1 MHILLVNDDGIQS
14 IGIRALCEAARARGH
29 RVSICAPSAQQ
40 SAASQRIT
48 LADPIYVKEY
58 DFGFADVA
66 AYAITGT
73 PTDCVRLG
81 LFELVREPVDVLISG
96 INDGFNAGMAVHYSG
111 TVGAATEAAL
121 NRVRAMAVSVHHK
134 ASKAMYDHTATLAI
148 AAAEGYVTLAV
159 PHATVLNLNAP
170 LREPAEVLP
179 PVLAPLSVANFKD
192 SYIRRESPRA
202 GVYYW
207 MSNEYSMEPPEA
219 GSDLYWLDKGHVTV
233 TFMGNPCEHGA
244 EHTAF
249 VEGIAASALP
259 PL

>member
-48 LADPIYVKEY
+48 LMDPIYVKPY
-58 DFGFADVA
+58 DFGYPDVN

-73 PTDCVRLG
+73 PADCVRLG
-81 LFELVREPVDVLISG
+81 LFELVTEPVDVLISG

-121 NRVRAMAVSVHHK
+121 NRVRAMAVSTHHR
-134 ASKAMYDHTATLAI
+134 ASRATYAYTANIAI
-148 AAAEGYVTLAV
+148 AAAEGYLALAV
-159 PHATVLNLNAP
+159 
-170 LREPAEVLP
+170 
-179 PVLAPLSVANFKD
+179 PLSVANFKD

-219 GSDLYWLDKGHVTV
+219 GSDLYWLDQGHVTV
-233 TFMGNPCEHGA
+233 TFMGNPCEHGT

-249 VEGIAASALP
+249 VQNLTGAAQA
-259 PL
+259 

>member
-29 RVSICAPSAQQ
+29 KVSICAPSAQQ

-48 LADPIYVKEY
+48 LMDPIYVKPY
-58 DFGFADVA
+58 DFGFDDVA

-81 LFELVREPVDVLISG
+81 LFELITEPVDVLISG
-96 INDGFNAGMAVHYSG
+96 INDGYNAGMAVHYSG
-111 TVGAATEAAL
+111 TVGAATEGAL

-134 ASKAMYDHTATLAI
+134 ASHATYAFTANLAI
-148 AAAEGYVTLAV
+148 AAAERYVCMDV

-170 LREPAEVLP
+170 LREPADVLP
-179 PVLAPLSVANFKD
+179 PVLAPLSIANFKD
-192 SYIRRESPRA
+192 TYIRRESPRA

-233 TFMGNPCEHGA
+233 TFMGNPREVG
-244 EHTAF
+244 TAYDAF
-249 VEGIAASALP
+249 LEGLESA
-259 PL
+259 